1 MNPRACAVKEI
12 SERKPIKG
20 HINPRLGIEQ
30 FGQNTFNREVM
41 KKMLPKEVYA
51 HMQQVLDGR
60 TKLKTQMADKV
71 AAAMKD
77 WAVSH
82 GATHFTH
89 WFQPLTGT
97 PAEKHDAFIDW
108 KGEDELIEKFSGK
121 MLLRGEPDAS
131 SFPSGGLRRTHQAR
145 GYTTW
150 DPTSYAFIWKTSN
163 SVTLCIPSFFFSW
176 TGEALDHK
184 IPLMRSDKMINEA
197 ALRLTRLFSIP
208 AKHVFSTLGCEQ
220 EYFLV
225 DKALYQLRPDLL
237 MGGRTVFGTSPTKE
251 QELEA
256 HYFRMIR
263 ERVMAFI
270 QEFETEGY
278 ALGIPLKT
286 RHCEV
291 APGQFEVAPIYEKAS
306 LAIDHNLVLM
316 ELMKEVANRHGLACL
331 LHEKPFQGINGS
343 GKHNNWS
350 LATDTGHN
358 LLDPTDNPGS
368 SLPFLIVLTATIH
381 AVYHYAGLLRT
392 SISSAGN
399 DHRLGGHEAP
409 PPIISV
415 FLGDALEH
423 VLESIEKE
431 QEEAGFQKKTFDL
444 KIPAIPEIAKDYS
457 DRNRTSPFAFTG
469 NKFEFRAVGSSQ
481 NSAFPI
487 TILNTAVAKE
497 LNNILDEIES
507 HLGKKKGK
515 EALKAASLPVI
526 RKYLKASKF
535 IRFLGDNYS
544 SSWKEEAKRRGLP
557 IIEKSFHAF
566 QILKEEKTHKLF
578 EHVLSKEELH
588 SRHMVMIERY
598 SKIVHTESKLM
609 IEMFRT
615 QILPSALEY
624 QKEIAKS
631 LKLFQENLE
640 MTDSFQ
646 TNFLKKFHNTLN
658 HAIKEIEKLEE
669 VQKKARS
676 HHGEE
681 EAKNFAEEV
690 VPQMQTARKCVDT
703 LEEWMDDRLWQLPK
717 YRELLFL
724 F

>member
-12 SERKPIKG
+12 ANRKPIKSG
-20 HINPRLGIEQ
+20 INPRSGLTQ
-30 FGQNTFNREVM
+30 FGHLTFNREVM
-41 KKMLPKEVYA
+41 KKMLSKEIFA
-51 HMQQVLDGR
+51 HMQQVMDGR
-60 TKLKTQMADKV
+60 AKLKGSAADKV
-71 AAAMKD
+71 AEAMKE
-77 WAVSH
+77 WAISH
-82 GATHFTH
+82 SATHFTH

-108 KGEDELIEKFSGK
+108 RGEGELIEKFTGK
-121 MLLRGEPDAS
+121 ILLRGEPDAS

-150 DPTSYAFIWKTSN
+150 DPTSYAFLWKTAN
-163 SVTLCIPSFFFSW
+163 SVVLCVPSFFYSW

-184 IPLMRSDKMINEA
+184 IPLMRSDRMINEA
-197 ALRLTRLFSIP
+197 ALRLMRLFSIP
-208 AKHVFSTLGCEQ
+208 SKHVYSTLGCEQ
-220 EYFLV
+220 EYFIV
-225 DKALYQLRPDLL
+225 DKALYQLRPDLI
-237 MGGRTVFGTSPTKE
+237 MVGRTVCGTSATKE

-256 HYFRMIR
+256 HYFRMIK

-286 RHCEV
+286 RHSEV

-306 LAIDHNLVLM
+306 LAVDHNLVLM
-316 ELMKEVANRHGLACL
+316 ELMKEVANRHGLVCL

-350 LATDTGHN
+350 LATDTGLN
-358 LLDPTDNPGS
+358 LLDPTDSPGT
-368 SLPFLIVLTATIH
+368 SLPFLIMLTATIY
-381 AVYHYAGLLRT
+381 AVYHYSALLRT

-409 PPIISV
+409 PPIISI

-431 QEEAGFQKKTFDL
+431 MPEKEFQKKTFDL
-444 KIPAIPEIAKDYS
+444 NIPSIPEIPKDHS

-481 NSAFPI
+481 NCAFPI
-487 TILNTAVAKE
+487 TLLNTAVAKE

-507 HLGKKKGK
+507 HLKEKKGK

-535 IRFLGDNYS
+535 IRFLGDGYS
-544 SSWKEEAKRRGLP
+544 PAWREEAKRRGLP

-566 QILKEEKTHKLF
+566 QVLKEEKTVKLF
-578 EHVLSKEELH
+578 EHVLSKEEIL
-588 SRHMVMIERY
+588 SRYMIMVERY
-598 SKIVHTESKLM
+598 SKIIHTEAKLM
-609 IEMFRT
+609 MEIFRT

-624 QKEIAKS
+624 QKLVKEVEPA
-631 LKLFQENLE
+631 L
-640 MTDSFQ
+640 
-646 TNFLKKFHNTLN
+646 LKKLPLHQ
-658 HAIKEIEKLEE
+658 AMKEIDHVEE
-669 VQKKARS
+669 LVKKATS

-681 EAKNFAEEV
+681 EARIFAEEV
-690 VPQMQTARKCVDT
+690 APQMQTARKYIDS

-717 YRELLFL
+717 YREMLFL
-724 F
+724 L